1 MKKLLGICLFV
12 FAGFL
17 PTFSSPGLRFNA
29 NGKFKIVQFTDVHY
43 VPGNDNSKVA
53 LQTIQETIEA
63 EHPDLV
69 VFSGDVVTDKPAEQG
84 WKTILGELEQRSVPF
99 CVVLGNHDDEQNLS
113 RKEISDLVKKYE
125 MNVNARK
132 DPPIKGVL
140 NTVVEIKDAANKK
153 NSFLLY
159 CFDSNAYPTDK
170 RFKGYGWFTAD
181 QIAWYRQM
189 SAKYTRKNGRTPL
202 PALAFFHIPLPEY
215 REAFDQKENKR
226 VGSRNESEC
235 SPELNS
241 GMFAAMIESGDIIG
255 TFVGHD
261 HDNDYVV
268 NARGIA
274 LGYGR
279 FTGGKTTY
287 THMENGARIIELT
300 QGERSFRTYVRLRSG
315 EIKDDVCFPADFE

>member
-181 QIAWYRQM
+181 QIAW
-189 SAKYTRKNGRTPL
+189 
-202 PALAFFHIPLPEY
+202 
-215 REAFDQKENKR
+215 
-226 VGSRNESEC
+226 
-235 SPELNS
+235 
-241 GMFAAMIESGDIIG
+241 
-255 TFVGHD
+255 
-261 HDNDYVV
+261 
-268 NARGIA
+268 
-274 LGYGR
+274 
-279 FTGGKTTY
+279 
-287 THMENGARIIELT
+287 
-300 QGERSFRTYVRLRSG
+300 
-315 EIKDDVCFPADFE
+315 